1 MVNGEWKLFPS
12 RRYLCVMRWAVNHGG
27 TEGAETARRVQ
38 LSVPSP
44 CPLCLRGEL
53 QHTLHSRTD
62 RTCLSHSAPTFHLPN
77 SVCAPAAGGL
87 RGRAFRRRGGRRV
100 ED

>member
-12 RRYLCVMRWAVNHGG
+12 QRYLCVMRWAVNHGG
-27 TEGAETARRVQ
+27 TEGTETAQRVQ

-62 RTCLSHSAPTFHLPN
+62 RTCLIHSAPTFHLSQL
-77 SVCAPAAGGL
+77 SV
-87 RGRAFRRRGGRRV
+87 RARRRGPAWPRLSSSRRAARRG
-100 ED
+100 